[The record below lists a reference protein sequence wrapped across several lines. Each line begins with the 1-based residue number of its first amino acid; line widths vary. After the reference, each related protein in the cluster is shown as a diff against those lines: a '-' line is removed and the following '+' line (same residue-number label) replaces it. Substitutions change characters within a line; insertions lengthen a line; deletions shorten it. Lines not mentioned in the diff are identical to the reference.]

1 MILERISSEDIDM
14 TTTICCANHP
24 EIPVASFC
32 RTCGKPLC
40 AACRRPVAGTIF
52 CEAHAPATTSAKT
65 SANASSSASTGASGS
80 YSSSYTP
87 PVNDSPYT
95 APLGAVPP
103 SKPSPAVAFLFG
115 MIPGVGAIYNGQY
128 AKGLVHAVFFGL
140 LITAISSSSLRGWE
154 PLLGI
159 MIGVF
164 FFYMALEAYHTAR
177 KRQSGE
183 VVEEF
188 SSLMGG
194 GEDGFPT
201 GAVVLIGVGA
211 LLLLN
216 TLDLISIDVVVRFWP
231 VGLIAIGAYM
241 LYSRM
246 KGGTR

>member
-1 MILERISSEDIDM
+1 
-14 TTTICCANHP
+14 
-24 EIPVASFC
+24 
-32 RTCGKPLC
+32 
-40 AACRRPVAGTIF
+40 
-52 CEAHAPATTSAKT
+52 
-65 SANASSSASTGASGS
+65 
-80 YSSSYTP
+80 
-87 PVNDSPYT
+87 
-95 APLGAVPP
+95 
-103 SKPSPAVAFLFG
+103 

-128 AKGLVHAVFFGL
+128 AKGLVHAVVFGL
-140 LITAISSSSLRGWE
+140 LITAISSRTLHGFE

-159 MIGVF
+159 MIAVF

-188 SSLMGG
+188 SSLIGG

-201 GAVVLIGVGA
+201 GAVVLIGLGA

-216 TLDLISIDVVVRFWP
+216 TLDLISIDAVVRFWP

-241 LYSRM
+241 LYGRV